1 MVHIRGIRQEH
12 NDTKIRRQIAL
23 QGMF

>member
-23 QGMF
+23 QDMF